1 MSRARTRTA
10 TLNTCSDVT
19 GRTSVM
25 QGLLMWGL
33 ILPVLLIVAGIIT
46 LRRKKNRR

>member
-1 MSRARTRTA
+1 
-10 TLNTCSDVT
+10 
-19 GRTSVM
+19 M